1 MPASDSFSFEDGIF
15 TVSCMA
21 TLPLRMRVSMS
32 AMGSVIVTT
41 APPPSPA
48 RLRHAG
54 NLSRMCEVAQAD
66 AAQPELAEHGARPP
80 APPAP
85 GVRLHLV
92 LGLALLLLDE
102 SLLGHSYC
110 PSRRNGNPKAE
121 SRARPSSL
129 VRAVVTI
136 VMSMPRG
143 VSTLS

>member
-32 AMGSVIVTT
+32 AMGSVIVML
-41 APPPSPA
+41 PPLSPA
-48 RLRHAG
+48 RLRHTG
-54 NLSRMCEVAQAD
+54 NLARMSKVAQAY
-66 AAQPELAEHGARPP
+66 ATQPELAEHGARPSTP
-80 APPAP
+80 AAP

-110 PSRRNGNPKAE
+110 PSRRNGNPKAA